1 MTRVKR
7 LSQLSLLTAFSL
19 CVYIIEAQLPPLTA
33 IPGIKLGLSNIFTVV
48 TFHLLGPIAALSQ
61 LVVRILLG
69 NLITGHITSIGFSL
83 SGGILAYLILF
94 TLQKI
99 PQNQLWAVSML
110 SAVMHNIG
118 QLLLAAFVVGS
129 GAVFWYFPILLL
141 SALAS
146 GLLTGLTALYVLRK
160 LMKNKAI
167 INPIAKEQE
176 MNSNGF

>member
-1 MTRVKR
+1 
-7 LSQLSLLTAFSL
+7 
-19 CVYIIEAQLPPLTA
+19 
-33 IPGIKLGLSNIFTVV
+33 
-48 TFHLLGPIAALSQ
+48 
-61 LVVRILLG
+61 
-69 NLITGHITSIGFSL
+69 
-83 SGGILAYLILF
+83 
-94 TLQKI
+94 
-99 PQNQLWAVSML
+99 ML

-118 QLLLAAFVVGS
+118 QLILAAFVVGS